1 MIDRRSSIRS
11 LHRGHNRHQP
21 RFMNVSKPNRND
33 TERFLSRRSS
43 TPSRRR
49 CFENGTPLALPNPC
63 VPPVCINVSDRCRLI
78 AGIVVEHRA
87 ISFSKI
93 KIPKNVIKKKKK
105 EEEEIQGLCCFWK
118 MKMLATRSIS
128 CVLVSNPLVGNI
140 FEFWWLFRPD

>member
-105 EEEEIQGLCCFWK
+105 RRRRNSGP
-118 MKMLATRSIS
+118 
-128 CVLVSNPLVGNI
+128 VLFLEDENARNPINFVCP
-140 FEFWWLFRPD
+140 RK